1 MKFYLQSKHRFV
13 PCVIYLMGSDA
24 ELCLLGWPSKPH
36 ISCYLTNPLITWTW
50 KPSTLWQTLSTTL
63 KEEWCLL
70 VTTSDSLIRFEY
82 NLFSWKSRVI
92 QDFIGLL
99 HFALW
104 LNCDSAIRVYPRF
117 KFFVIYLLFVLIG
130 LWGNLGLGF
139 MTLNRKAQLLMKF
152 TLWKWRS
159 FGMELVF

>member
-1 MKFYLQSKHRFV
+1 
-13 PCVIYLMGSDA
+13 MGSDA

-50 KPSTLWQTLSTTL
+50 KPSTLWQTLLTTL

-92 QDFIGLL
+92 QDFIGLV